1 MLGSQHA
8 APRLTKQVI
17 TIVDAQG
24 GEQVLHFVQEEVD
37 GPEVTT
43 LFGQVRRT
51 ASAQLVVVHHR
62 SSVLGQLGEGQ
73 HVVVRAARPSVGHQ
87 QGNFGRRKIAGDAIP
102 RLPLAKG
109 NNTVKYVW

>member
-51 ASAQLVVVHHR
+51 ASPQLVVVHHR
-62 SSVLGQLGEGQ
+62 SALLGQLGQRQ
-73 HVVVRAARPSVGHQ
+73 HVVVRAAGSSVGDQ
-87 QGNFGRRKIAGDAIP
+87 QRHFGRREIASDAIP

-109 NNTVKYVW
+109 NNTVTYVW